1 MLLTDALKNIA
12 SKKRDKKDKKGALVK
27 TSGKD
32 GAKTSEPSSMIVRP
46 KTAIVPT
53 IKTSYYKSINVS
65 IVPKQGG
72 EEGSYGALV
81 KTLDSVVE
89 NVNTLTQIKQNEIA
103 NEKRKSDAQAK
114 SLQDAQKKSKEEK
127 SEIKDQKSVVKK
139 SLKIAGPKSSLFDG
153 ALNFLKT
160 FVFSTAIM
168 QLLNWF
174 SDPQKTEPIFKFLE
188 DNFVAMFVG
197 TMAVVGAI
205 ASASLLSMGGML
217 TLGLPLFFKLAGLF
231 ASVLLSPVGLVALSA
246 FGLYKLTGFI
256 KKDVR
261 EKRNRKLAASL
272 IEEGLT
278 PQEAIARTEKKLK
291 EAESKF
297 FKYGGGGRGH
307 RNKYKINLIKE
318 DLEFLRSLLSK
329 PSVEKVSE
337 RIPQLPP
344 TGTVHGQEYGASRD
358 GGARKH
364 AGTDYDIGPNDTFY
378 SQIGGEVTNIGYD
391 PNGYGNYVDIYN
403 EELDKT
409 ERIAEGKNVLVAKG
423 DMISPGQA
431 VVQGETETGVIHYEI
446 REGKK
451 TTFGFPGT
459 VDPIKFLDNLKSKR
473 TNNDQASSVS
483 KKASYEEQV
492 AQTLIVPIAS
502 GGGGRQGPGGSTQ
515 FAMIS
520 GGEGML
526 NRVYD
531 HTIQSTL
538 YNA

>member
-1 MLLTDALKNIA
+1 MLLTGALKNIA

-27 TSGKD
+27 RGDKD
-32 GAKTSEPSSMIVRP
+32 GAKTSEPSSIIVRP
-46 KTAIVPT
+46 KAAIVPT
-53 IKTSYYKSINVS
+53 IKTSYYKSINAS

-81 KTLDSVVE
+81 KTLDSVIE

-114 SLQDAQKKSKEEK
+114 SLQDAQKKKQEEK

-231 ASVLLSPVGLVALSA
+231 ASVLLSPVGLVALAA

-261 EKRNRKLAASL
+261 EKRNRKLTASL
-272 IEEGLT
+272 IEKGLT

-291 EAESKF
+291 EEESKF
-297 FKYGGGGRGH
+297 FKD
-307 RNKYKINLIKE
+307 KYKINLIKE

-459 VDPIKFLDNLKSKR
+459 VDPIKFLDNLKNKR
-473 TNNDQASSVS
+473 TNNDQASAVS

-492 AQTLIVPIAS
+492 AQTLIVPVAS